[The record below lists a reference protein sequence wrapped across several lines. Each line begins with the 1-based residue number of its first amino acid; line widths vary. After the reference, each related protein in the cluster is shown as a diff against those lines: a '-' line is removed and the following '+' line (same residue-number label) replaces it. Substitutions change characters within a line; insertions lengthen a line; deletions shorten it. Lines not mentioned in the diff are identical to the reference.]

1 MWRLIKQEPVAFQA
15 IIQAVIALVISFGV
29 SLTANQVGAIA
40 AVTAAV
46 LGFVARQA
54 VTPTANPKLS
64 DGTPLV
70 PGAKLAA

>member
-1 MWRLIKQEPVAFQA
+1 MWRLIKEEPVAIQA
-15 IIQAVIALVISFGV
+15 IIQALIALAISFGV
-29 SLTANQVGAIA
+29 GLTANQVGSIT

-46 LGFVARQA
+46 LGFLARQV

-70 PGAKLAA
+70 PKR

>member
-1 MWRLIKQEPVAFQA
+1 MWRLIKEEPVAIQA
-15 IIQAVIALVISFGV
+15 IIQALIALAISFGV
-29 SLTANQVGAIA
+29 GLTATQVGSIT

-46 LGFVARQA
+46 LGFLARHV

-70 PGAKLAA
+70 PKR